1 LHDVRMIITLT
12 TDFGLA
18 DSFVGA
24 MKGVI
29 LGLAPDVTV
38 VDLTHQ
44 IDSYDVFGG
53 AYALAGAFRSF
64 PAGTIHV
71 AVVDPGVGGRRR
83 PIAAAAEG
91 HVFVGPDNG
100 VLSLALSAGEQAP
113 VAHCID
119 NAAWFR
125 HPVSQTFHG
134 RDIFAPTAARLAR
147 GEPLERCGPRI
158 EDFAREAFPRPR
170 RRPRRGA
177 ITAWWRSCS
186 SCSGCTA
193 ARCPIWDFGSPPS
206 STLR

>member
-1 LHDVRMIITLT
+1 MIITLT

-134 RDIFAPTAARLAR
+134 REIFAPTAARLAR

-170 RRPRRGA
+170 RRPGGFAAMALGIDKFGNVITNLRREH
-177 ITAWWRSCS
+177 
-186 SCSGCTA
+186 
-193 ARCPIWDFGSPPS
+193 FGDVF
-206 STLR
+206 TVRIG